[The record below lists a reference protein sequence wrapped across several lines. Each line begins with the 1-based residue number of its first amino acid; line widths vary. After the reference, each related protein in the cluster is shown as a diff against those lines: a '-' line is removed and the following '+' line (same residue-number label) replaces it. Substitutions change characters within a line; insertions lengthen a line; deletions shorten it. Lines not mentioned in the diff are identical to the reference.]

1 MKAARI
7 SKYINANIKNNIGAN
22 IENFAER
29 RSFLGLS
36 KEASKSALD
45 FLVDNSKTSCQRHEV
60 PRRILLFAT
69 IVNVTYPER

>member
-7 SKYINANIKNNIGAN
+7 SKYINANIKNNIGA
-22 IENFAER
+22 IFDNFAER

-45 FLVDNSKTSCQRHEV
+45 FLVDNSKTPCQRHEV
-60 PRRILLFAT
+60 PQRSLLFAI
-69 IVNVTYPER
+69 IVNVTFLER